1 MVKRQTIL
9 IVDDVEMNRAILQ
22 ETFQDGYDILEAENG
37 LEAMQI
43 IERHQESL
51 TAILLDVVMPVMG
64 GFEVLMRMHEKGLTE
79 RIPVFLITAESS
91 QMVLKQGY
99 DLGVVDIIGKPIVP
113 FFIKRRIENVIQLNQ
128 VVNRQEAVLR
138 EQAEKIQELNSS
150 VIETLATAIEFRD
163 CESGEHVQRIRD
175 LTLLFLK
182 KLCELYPQF
191 YIPEQEIALIA
202 EAAVMHDIGKIA
214 IPDNVLNKPGK
225 LTKEEF
231 EIMKTHSVKGCEL
244 LDSIPKLKENPIYE
258 YAYDICRHHHERW
271 DGGGYPD
278 GLKENGI
285 SLWAQIV
292 SIADVYDALVNER
305 VYKRAYPHETAVQMM
320 IRGDCGQF
328 NPVLMDMML
337 KIQNEIRRLYEE
349 P

>member
-1 MVKRQTIL
+1 MKKRQTIL

-22 ETFQDGYDILEAENG
+22 ETFRDEYETLEAENG
-37 LEAMQI
+37 LEAMQM
-43 IERHQESL
+43 IERHRDDL
-51 TAILLDVVMPVMG
+51 AAILLDVIMPVMG

-79 RIPVFLITAESS
+79 LIPVFLITAESS
-91 QMVLKQGY
+91 QNILKQGY

-128 VVNRQEAVLR
+128 IVNRQEAVLR
-138 EQAEKIQELNSS
+138 EQAEKIQELNGS

-182 KLCELYPQF
+182 KLSRLH
-191 YIPEQEIALIA
+191 PECGVPKQEITLIA

-214 IPDNVLNKPGK
+214 IPDNVLNKPGR
-225 LTKEEF
+225 LTQDEF

-271 DGGGYPD
+271 DGRGYPD
-278 GLKENGI
+278 GLKGNDI

-292 SIADVYDALVNER
+292 SVADVYDALVNER
-305 VYKRAYPHETAVQMM
+305 VYKRAYPHDVAVQM
-320 IRGDCGQF
+320 IINGECGQF

-337 KIQNEIRRLYEE
+337 HIQDEIRELYE
-349 P
+349 